1 LVTSRPFSTT
11 IEQVFDMVALTEQG
25 RKAAGTDASLLSDA
39 ELCDAALALEEQRR
53 LTDAAQGHVLAELER
68 RAVCERDHG
77 LSTGGWL
84 AREALL
90 PSGVARARVKVGV
103 ALSDRFAQIDE
114 ALVEGRIS
122 WEHARVIERA
132 ANRRIADLLAQV
144 QPELVAA
151 AQGTLFDVWRRKV
164 AAVVELLDE
173 DGGHDPDDDLARN
186 RLSLAKTFDGVTHL
200 AGTLTGEH
208 GLSVQQAVEAK
219 ADELFRRFCADRE
232 QCPELAIPSR
242 ATLRALALAELCRQA
257 QGIDLDSTRAP
268 RPDVTLAVNALH
280 PHRGATTPDGTVVP
294 DEVSRVLLCDPDLH
308 PIVLNSLGVP
318 LAMGHTV
325 RYATPRQRRAI
336 ALRDGGCVFPGC
348 GCPASWTDAHH
359 VEPFTPTDGPTD
371 LDNLAGLCRHHH
383 RVTHRQGWTMTA
395 TPDGW
400 FHWTTPTGHQFWSQR
415 HGTQRHATKR
425 AGPAPP
431 RE

>member
-1 LVTSRPFSTT
+1 M
-11 IEQVFDMVALTEQG
+11 IEYMFDGVALVEQG
-25 RKAAGTDASLLSDA
+25 RKAAGADASLLSRD
-39 ELCDAALALEEQRR
+39 ELTAGVLALEEARR
-53 LTDAAQGHVLAELER
+53 LVDAAEGHLLAELER
-68 RAVCERDHG
+68 QAVCEAEFG
-77 LSTGGWL
+77 LSSGGWL
-84 AREALL
+84 AREAML
-90 PSGVARARVKVGV
+90 PSGVARTRVKVGV
-103 ALSDRFAQIDE
+103 ALSGRFAGVDQ
-114 ALVEGRIS
+114 ALVEGRVS
-122 WEHARVIERA
+122 WEHARVIVAA
-132 ANRRIADLLAQV
+132 ANPRIVDKIAAV
-144 QPELVAA
+144 QHELVAA
-151 AQGTLFDVWRRKV
+151 AAGTMFERWRREV
-164 AAVVELLDE
+164 AGLADLLDQ
-173 DGGHDPDDDLARN
+173 DGSHDPDDGLSRN
-186 RLSLAKTFDGVTHL
+186 RLLLSGTFGDTTEITGRLV
-200 AGTLTGEH
+200 GEH
-208 GLSVQQAVEAK
+208 GLVARQAIDAM
-219 ADELFRRFCADRE
+219 ADELFRAFCADRAI
-232 QCPELAIPSR
+232 CPELDLPDR
-242 ATLRALALAELCRQA
+242 ATLRALAFVELCRRGQA
-257 QGIDLDSTRAP
+257 CDVDSTKAP